1 MSAIFNLPVFV
12 FLNADSS
19 TIGAF
24 LLGAR
29 RLGIIKDFDTIING
43 LIPEDPF
50 LPQINNSQIYEKK
63 FSKYRHFSNFIREYS
78 TYDKDFLEYI

>member
-1 MSAIFNLPVFV
+1 MWLAEREYQ
-12 FLNADSS
+12 
-19 TIGAF
+19 
-24 LLGAR
+24 R